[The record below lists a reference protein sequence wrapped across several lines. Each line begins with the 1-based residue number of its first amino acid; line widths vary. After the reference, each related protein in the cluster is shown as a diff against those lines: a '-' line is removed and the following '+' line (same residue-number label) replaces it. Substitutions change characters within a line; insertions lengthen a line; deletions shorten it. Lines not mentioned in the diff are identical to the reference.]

1 MFNNL
6 LFSVKIIIKGDR
18 NVGKT
23 CLFHRLQ
30 GKKFMEEYTA
40 TEEIQVMLLIPVYF
54 LNSLCHTLYNS
65 HSHIKGEKDIAQ
77 GLITGHI

>member
-40 TEEIQVMLLIPVYF
+40 TEEIQVMLLIPMYF
-54 LNSLCHTLYNS
+54 IITCATLYTIVILIS
-65 HSHIKGEKDIAQ
+65 KAEKALLKG
-77 GLITGHI
+77 

>member
-1 MFNNL
+1 MLNNL

-30 GKKFMEEYTA
+30 GKRFMEEYTA
-40 TEEIQVMLLIPVYF
+40 TEEIQVMLLNTHVLF
-54 LNSLCHTLYNS
+54 
-65 HSHIKGEKDIAQ
+65 
-77 GLITGHI
+77 